1 MSDYKKVFRRLAAYR
16 KGRGITQERVAE
28 KIHISQEQYSY
39 LENGISKMTD
49 KDLRGFLELGWNID
63 YIITGEETFYGSEN
77 KVEEAFAGFK
87 DEEGKE
93 FAMKLCAEVM
103 IIKAVRGR
111 LWENHGGL
119 KEKLELLSDMVDS
132 WQDFSMCHHVRKR
145 LKISQLVMAEKL
157 GLGIKKYREIERE
170 IKYPDAEML
179 LTLYD
184 MSGYP
189 PMLFLDFYDWRLLLL
204 KLVWDVFGDKDKEE
218 ILDFIYYMK
227 KIL

>member
-1 MSDYKKVFRRLAAYR
+1 M
-16 KGRGITQERVAE
+16 
-28 KIHISQEQYSY
+28 
-39 LENGISKMTD
+39 
-49 KDLRGFLELGWNID
+49 ELGWNID

-111 LWENHGGL
+111 LWKNHGGL

-189 PMLFLDFYDWRLLLL
+189 PMLFLDFYDRRLLLL